1 MSNISYGVILIK
13 KEKDINKILLIN
25 RKDSL
30 CYIDFIRGK
39 YKLNNL
45 EYINKL
51 FSRMSKEEIENI
63 KTQEFSKLWKSLW
76 NIKNN
81 NYLTKKEYIQSN
93 NKFNKIKKKHNFNNI
108 IGYNNSEWEI
118 PKGKKNNIESNK
130 IAACRELEEETNIKL
145 DDYKL
150 IQNLIPL
157 TEIFIGENNIIYK
170 NIYYFGIC
178 LNSSNI
184 FINSKNKEQ
193 INEIKDVQFFSKEE
207 AINKIRDY
215 NTTKKD
221 IILNTFDF
229 IDNTNFEIK

>member
-13 KEKDINKILLIN
+13 KEENENKILMIN

-81 NYLTKKEYIQSN
+81 NYLTKKEYIISN
-93 NKFNKIKKKHNFNNI
+93 NKFYKIKKKYNFNNI

-118 PKGKKNNIESNK
+118 PKGKKNSIETNK
-130 IAACRELEEETNIKL
+130 SAACRELEEETNINPE
-145 DDYKL
+145 DYKL
-150 IQNLIPL
+150 IQNIIPL
-157 TEIFIGENNIIYK
+157 TETFVGENNIIYK

-221 IILNTFDF
+221 
-229 IDNTNFEIK
+229 